1 MQRTLEASR
10 EEGSWGLK
18 RRDRT
23 AQVTNS
29 GQNWKCNAWKGGER
43 RREGTTQS
51 RPQEK
56 ESQSDAPLL
65 GWKTDKA
72 AVIPEGGEQ
81 GGGGQWKIWGKEEG
95 GGVHRG
101 ENVRCSTREDEPA
114 NRGIA

>member
-10 EEGSWGLK
+10 EEGSWGLR

-29 GQNWKCNAWKGGER
+29 GQNRVKNRIGNVARGKGGER

-72 AVIPEGGEQ
+72 AVIPEGGEP
-81 GGGGQWKIWGKEEG
+81 GWRRTMGNLG
-95 GGVHRG
+95 
-101 ENVRCSTREDEPA
+101 
-114 NRGIA
+114 

>member
-29 GQNWKCNAWKGGER
+29 GQNRVKNRIGNVTRGKGVREDVRER
-43 RREGTTQS
+43 RKVGHR
-51 RPQEK
+51 RK
-56 ESQSDAPLL
+56 KARAMRHIL

-81 GGGGQWKIWGKEEG
+81 GG
-95 GGVHRG
+95 RG
-101 ENVRCSTREDEPA
+101 TMENL
-114 NRGIA
+114 G